1 MYKTTSGNV
10 NPLLPSL
17 RQGCFGAFLLAYSA
31 CATAAAEPLDAIIA
45 VVNDDIVMASEINR
59 MFERVKAELQ
69 QQRADPPPDAAL
81 RRQVLERLIVM
92 KIQLQLA
99 AQTGLKVDDDTLNRA
114 VSNIA
119 SQNGMPLARF
129 REAVERDGY
138 DFAQFREDVRN
149 EIIISRLRQREV
161 SNLVHVSDREIDNYL
176 ATQVQQDTIEM
187 EYRLAHILVATPQA
201 ASEEDAEK
209 ARRKAEKLLR
219 RVRAGEDFLRMAAE
233 NSGDSQALDSGDLG
247 WRKAG
252 EVPTVFSE
260 AVTSLREGEVSDVI
274 GSPSGYHI
282 IKLLG
287 VRSAGEEV
295 TVKQTRARHMVI
307 KPSELMSSDDVRAR
321 LDKLKQR
328 IEAGDDFDDLARSHS
343 EDKATA
349 AKGGDLGWVSPGDL
363 APKFDEVMGLLSPNE
378 ISDPFETEL
387 GWHIVQVLKRR
398 DHDNTREALR
408 GKARD
413 AIRRRKIEETGQAWL
428 RRLRDEA
435 YVEYRFRE

>member
-1 MYKTTSGNV
+1 MYNTTSENLI
-10 NPLLPSL
+10 PLLQRL
-17 RQGCFGAFLLAYSA
+17 RQGCFAALLLAYSS
-31 CATAAAEPLDAIIA
+31 CAAATAEPLDAIIA
-45 VVNDDIVMASEINR
+45 VVNDDVVMASEINR
-59 MFERVKAELQ
+59 IFERVKAESQ
-69 QQRADPPPDAAL
+69 QQRGDPPPDAAL

-119 SQNGMPLARF
+119 SENGMPLARF

-138 DFAQFREDVRN
+138 DFAQFREEIRN

-187 EYRLAHILVATPQA
+187 EYRLAQISVATPQA

-209 ARRKAEKLLR
+209 ARKQAEKLLR

-233 NSGDSQALDSGDLG
+233 NSDDPQALDSGDLG

-260 AVTSLREGEVSDVI
+260 AVTSLREGEISDVI

-287 VRSAGEEV
+287 VRSAGEDL
-295 TVKQTRARHMVI
+295 TVKQTRARHILI
-307 KPSELMSSDDVRAR
+307 KPSELMSSDDVRER
-321 LDKLKQR
+321 LRKLKKR

-363 APKFDEVMGLLSPNE
+363 APKFDEVMGPISLKG

-398 DHDNTREALR
+398 DHDDTREALR

>member
-1 MYKTTSGNV
+1 MNR
-10 NPLLPSL
+10 LPQRL
-17 RQGCFGAFLLAYSA
+17 RQGCLIAFLLAYNA
-31 CATAAAEPLDAIIA
+31 CAAAVAEPLDAIIA
-45 VVNDDIVMASEINR
+45 VVNDDVVMASEINR

-69 QQRADPPPDAAL
+69 QQRGDPPSDAAL

-119 SQNGMPLARF
+119 AENGMPLARF

-138 DFAQFREDVRN
+138 DFAQFREDIRN

-161 SNLVHVSDREIDNYL
+161 SNLVHISDREIDNYL

-187 EYRLAHILVATPQA
+187 EYHLAHILVATPQA
-201 ASEEDAEK
+201 ASEEDTEK
-209 ARRKAEKLLR
+209 ARKKAEKLLR
-219 RVRAGEDFLRMAAE
+219 RAHAGEDFLRMAAKS
-233 NSGDSQALDSGDLG
+233 SGDPQALDSGDLG

-260 AVTSLREGEVSDVI
+260 VVTSLREGEISDII

-287 VRSAGEEV
+287 VRSAGEEL
-295 TVKQTRARHMVI
+295 TVKQTRARHILI
-307 KPSELMSSDDVRAR
+307 KPSELMSSDDVRER
-321 LDKLKQR
+321 LHKLKKR
-328 IEAGDDFDDLARSHS
+328 VETGDDFDDLARSHS

-349 AKGGDLGWVSPGDL
+349 AKGGDLGWISPGDL
-363 APKFDEVMGLLSPNE
+363 LPKFDEVMGSLRLNE
-378 ISDPFETEL
+378 ISEPFETEF
-387 GWHIVQVLKRR
+387 GWHIVQVLQRR

-408 GKARD
+408 AKARD
-413 AIRRRKIEETGQAWL
+413 AIRKRKIEETGQAWL

>member
-1 MYKTTSGNV
+1 MYKTASGNL
-10 NPLLPSL
+10 NPLLQCL
-17 RQGCFGAFLLAYSA
+17 RQGCFAAFLLAYSA
-31 CATAAAEPLDAIIA
+31 CAAAAAEPLDAIIA

-69 QQRADPPPDAAL
+69 QQRADAPPDAAL

-119 SQNGMPLARF
+119 SENGMPLARF

-138 DFAQFREDVRN
+138 DFAQFREDVRH

-187 EYRLAHILVATPQA
+187 EYRLAHILVATPEA

-209 ARRKAEKLLR
+209 ARKKAEKLLR
-219 RVRAGEDFLRMAAE
+219 RVRAGEDFLRMAAK
-233 NSGDSQALDSGDLG
+233 NSGDPQALDSGDLG

-282 IKLLG
+282 IKVLG
-287 VRSAGEEV
+287 VRSGEEM
-295 TVKQTRARHMVI
+295 TVKQTRARHILI
-307 KPSELMSSDDVRAR
+307 KPSELMSSDDVLER
-321 LDKLKQR
+321 LHKLKER
-328 IEAGDDFDDLARSHS
+328 IDAGDDFDDLARSHS

-363 APKFDEVMGLLSPNE
+363 APKFDEVMDLLSPDG
-378 ISDPFETEL
+378 ISDPFETEF
-387 GWHIVQVLKRR
+387 GWHIVQVLQRR

-413 AIRRRKIEETGQAWL
+413 AIRQRKIEETGQAWL

>member
-1 MYKTTSGNV
+1 
-10 NPLLPSL
+10 
-17 RQGCFGAFLLAYSA
+17 
-31 CATAAAEPLDAIIA
+31 
-45 VVNDDIVMASEINR
+45 
-59 MFERVKAELQ
+59 
-69 QQRADPPPDAAL
+69 
-81 RRQVLERLIVM
+81 
-92 KIQLQLA
+92 
-99 AQTGLKVDDDTLNRA
+99 
-114 VSNIA
+114 
-119 SQNGMPLARF
+119 
-129 REAVERDGY
+129 
-138 DFAQFREDVRN
+138 
-149 EIIISRLRQREV
+149 V

-187 EYRLAHILVATPQA
+187 EYRFAHILVATPQG
-201 ASEEDAEK
+201 ASAEDAEK
-209 ARRKAEKLLR
+209 ARKKAEKLLR
-219 RVRAGEDFLRMAAE
+219 RARAGGDFLRMAAE
-233 NSGDSQALDSGDLG
+233 NSGGPQNLDNGDLG

-260 AVTSLREGEVSDVI
+260 VVTSLREGEMSDVI

-287 VRSAGEEV
+287 VRSAGEEL
-295 TVKQTRARHMVI
+295 TVKQTRIRHILI
-307 KPSELMSSDDVRAR
+307 KPSELMSSDDVRER
-321 LDKLKQR
+321 LLKLKER

-363 APKFDEVMGLLSPNE
+363 APKFDEVIGLLGPNG

-408 GKARD
+408 AKARD

>member
-1 MYKTTSGNV
+1 MYKTTSENL
-10 NPLLPSL
+10 NPLLQCL
-17 RQGCFGAFLLAYSA
+17 IQGGFAAFLLAYSA
-31 CATAAAEPLDAIIA
+31 WATAAAEPLDAIIA
-45 VVNDDIVMASEINR
+45 VVNDDVVMASDINR

-69 QQRADPPPDAAL
+69 HGDPPPDAAL

-92 KIQLQLA
+92 RIQLQLA

-119 SQNGMPLARF
+119 SENGMPLARF

-209 ARRKAEKLLR
+209 ARKKAEKLLR
-219 RVRAGEDFLRMAAE
+219 RVRAGEDFLRIAAE
-233 NSGDSQALDSGDLG
+233 NSDDSQTLDSGDLG

-282 IKLLG
+282 IKVLG

-295 TVKQTRARHMVI
+295 TVKQTRARHILI
-307 KPSELMSSDDVRAR
+307 KPSELMSSDDVRER
-321 LDKLKQR
+321 LHKLKER
-328 IEAGDDFDDLARSHS
+328 IEAGDDFEDLARSHS

-363 APKFDEVMGLLSPNE
+363 APKFDEVMGLLSPNG

-387 GWHIVQVLKRR
+387 GWHIVQVLQRR

>member
-1 MYKTTSGNV
+1 MYNTTSENL
-10 NPLLPSL
+10 NPLLLRL
-17 RQGCFGAFLLAYSA
+17 RQGCFVALLLAYST
-31 CATAAAEPLDAIIA
+31 CAAATAEPLDAIIA
-45 VVNDDIVMASEINR
+45 VVNDDVVMASEINR

-69 QQRADPPPDAAL
+69 QQRGDPPPDAAL

-119 SQNGMPLARF
+119 SENGMPLARF

-138 DFAQFREDVRN
+138 DFAQFREDVRA

-209 ARRKAEKLLR
+209 ARKKAEKLLR
-219 RVRAGEDFLRMAAE
+219 RVRAGDDFLRIAAE
-233 NSGDSQALDSGDLG
+233 NSDDPQAPDSDPG

-252 EVPTVFSE
+252 EVPTVLSE

-287 VRSAGEEV
+287 VRSAGEDL
-295 TVKQTRARHMVI
+295 TVKQTRARHILI
-307 KPSELMSSDDVRAR
+307 KPSELMSSDDVRER
-321 LDKLKQR
+321 LHKLKKR

-349 AKGGDLGWVSPGDL
+349 AKGGDLGWVGPGDL
-363 APKFDEVMGLLSPNE
+363 APKFDEVMGPISLNG

>member
-1 MYKTTSGNV
+1 MYNTTSENL
-10 NPLLPSL
+10 NPLLQRL
-17 RQGCFGAFLLAYSA
+17 RQGCFAALLLACSS
-31 CATAAAEPLDAIIA
+31 CAAATAEPLDAIIA
-45 VVNDDIVMASEINR
+45 VVNDDVVMASEINR

-69 QQRADPPPDAAL
+69 QQRGDPPPDAAL

-119 SQNGMPLARF
+119 SENGMPLARF
-129 REAVERDGY
+129 REAVEHGGY
-138 DFAQFREDVRN
+138 DFAQFREDVRD

-161 SNLVHVSDREIDNYL
+161 SNLVNVSDREIDNYL

-187 EYRLAHILVATPQA
+187 EYRLAHILVATPKA
-201 ASEEDAEK
+201 ASAEDAEK
-209 ARRKAEKLLR
+209 ARKQAEKLLR

-233 NSGDSQALDSGDLG
+233 NSGDPQAFDSGDLG
-247 WRKAG
+247 WRKAR
-252 EVPTVFSE
+252 EVPTAFSE

-287 VRSAGEEV
+287 VRSAGEDL
-295 TVKQTRARHMVI
+295 TVKQTRARHILI
-307 KPSELMSSDDVRAR
+307 KPSELMSSDDVRER
-321 LDKLKQR
+321 LHMLKKR

-363 APKFDEVMGLLSPNE
+363 APKFDEVMGLLSLNE

>member
-1 MYKTTSGNV
+1 MYKTTSEI
-10 NPLLPSL
+10 NPLPPRL
-17 RQGCFGAFLLAYSA
+17 RQSCVAAFLLAYSA
-31 CATAAAEPLDAIIA
+31 WATAAAEPLDAIIA

-59 MFERVKAELQ
+59 MFERVKAESQ
-69 QQRADPPPDAAL
+69 QQRGDSPPDAAL

-119 SQNGMPLARF
+119 SENGMPLARF

-138 DFAQFREDVRN
+138 DFAQFREDIRN

-209 ARRKAEKLLR
+209 ARKKAEKLLR
-219 RVRAGEDFLRMAAE
+219 RVRAGDDFLRMAAE

-260 AVTSLREGEVSDVI
+260 VVTSLREGEVSDVI

-287 VRSAGEEV
+287 VRSAGEEL
-295 TVKQTRARHMVI
+295 TVKQTRARHILI
-307 KPSELMSSDDVRAR
+307 KPSELMSSDDVRER
-321 LDKLKQR
+321 LHKLKKR

-363 APKFDEVMGLLSPNE
+363 APKFDEVMGPLSPDG

-387 GWHIVQVLKRR
+387 GWHIVQVLQRR

-408 GKARD
+408 AKARD
-413 AIRRRKIEETGQAWL
+413 AIRQRKIEETGQAWL

>member
-1 MYKTTSGNV
+1 MYKTTSKNLI
-10 NPLLPSL
+10 PLLQCL
-17 RQGCFGAFLLAYSA
+17 RQGCFAAFLLAHSA
-31 CATAAAEPLDAIIA
+31 WATAAAEPLDAIIA
-45 VVNDDIVMASEINR
+45 VVNDDVVMTSEINR

-69 QQRADPPPDAAL
+69 QQRGDPPPDDAL

-119 SQNGMPLARF
+119 SENGMPLARF

-138 DFAQFREDVRN
+138 DFAQFREDIRD

-209 ARRKAEKLLR
+209 AREKAEKLLR

-233 NSGDSQALDSGDLG
+233 SSGDPQALESGDLG

-252 EVPTVFSE
+252 EVPTVFSD

-287 VRSAGEEV
+287 VRSAGEEL
-295 TVKQTRARHMVI
+295 TVKQTRARHILI
-307 KPSELMSSDDVRAR
+307 KPSELMSSDDVRER
-321 LDKLKQR
+321 LDKLKKR

-363 APKFDEVMGLLSPNE
+363 APKFDEVMGPLSPNE
-378 ISDPFETEL
+378 ISDSFETEL

>member
-1 MYKTTSGNV
+1 MYKTTSENLI
-10 NPLLPSL
+10 PLLQCL
-17 RQGCFGAFLLAYSA
+17 RQGCFAAFLLAYSA
-31 CATAAAEPLDAIIA
+31 WATAAAEPLDAIIA
-45 VVNDDIVMASEINR
+45 VVNDDVVMASEINR

-69 QQRADPPPDAAL
+69 QQRGDPPPDAAL

-119 SQNGMPLARF
+119 SENGMPLARF

-209 ARRKAEKLLR
+209 ARKKAEKLLR
-219 RVRAGEDFLRMAAE
+219 RVRAGEDFLRMAA
-233 NSGDSQALDSGDLG
+233 SISDDPQALDSGDLG

-287 VRSAGEEV
+287 VRSAGEEL
-295 TVKQTRARHMVI
+295 TVKQTRARHILI
-307 KPSELMSSDDVRAR
+307 KPSELMSSDDVQER
-321 LDKLKQR
+321 LHKLKKR

-363 APKFDEVMGLLSPNE
+363 APKFDEVMGPLSPNG

>member
-1 MYKTTSGNV
+1 MCKTTSENLD
-10 NPLLPSL
+10 PLLKRL
-17 RQGCFGAFLLAYSA
+17 RQGCFAAFLLAYNA
-31 CATAAAEPLDAIIA
+31 WAAAAAEPLDAIIA
-45 VVNDDIVMASEINR
+45 VVNDDVVMASEINR

-69 QQRADPPPDAAL
+69 QRGDPPPDAAL

-99 AQTGLKVDDDTLNRA
+99 GQTGLKVDDDTLNRA

-119 SQNGMPLARF
+119 AENGMPLARF

-138 DFAQFREDVRN
+138 DFAQFREDIRN

-187 EYRLAHILVATPQA
+187 EYRLAHILVTTPQA
-201 ASEEDAEK
+201 ASEEDTEK
-209 ARRKAEKLLR
+209 ARKKAEMLLR
-219 RVRAGEDFLRMAAE
+219 RVRAGEDFLRIAAE
-233 NSGDSQALDSGDLG
+233 SSGDPPQALDSGDLG

-260 AVTSLREGEVSDVI
+260 AVTSLREGETSDVI

-287 VRSAGEEV
+287 VRSAGEEM
-295 TVKQTRARHMVI
+295 TVKQTRARHILI
-307 KPSELMSSDDVRAR
+307 KPSELMSSDDVRER
-321 LDKLKQR
+321 LHKLKKR

-363 APKFDEVMGLLSPNE
+363 APKFDEVMGPLSPE
-378 ISDPFETEL
+378 GISDPFETEL

-408 GKARD
+408 AKARD
-413 AIRRRKIEETGQAWL
+413 AIRQRKIEETGQAWL